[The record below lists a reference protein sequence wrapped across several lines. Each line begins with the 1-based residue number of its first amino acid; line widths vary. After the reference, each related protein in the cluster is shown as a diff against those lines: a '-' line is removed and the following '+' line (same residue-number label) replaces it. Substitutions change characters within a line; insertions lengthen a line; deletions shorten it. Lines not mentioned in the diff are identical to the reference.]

1 MRIDIIAVVCVALG
15 LGSCTVVDLAADT
28 ASVAGTVV
36 TTTVGVAGDVVGT
49 AAGAAAHTVSGSGSS
64 EQEKKP
70 Q

>member
-15 LGSCTVVDLAADT
+15 LGSCAVVDLAADT

-36 TTTVGVAGDVVGT
+36 TTTVGVTGDVVG
-49 AAGAAAHTVSGSGSS
+49 AAAHAATGSGSS